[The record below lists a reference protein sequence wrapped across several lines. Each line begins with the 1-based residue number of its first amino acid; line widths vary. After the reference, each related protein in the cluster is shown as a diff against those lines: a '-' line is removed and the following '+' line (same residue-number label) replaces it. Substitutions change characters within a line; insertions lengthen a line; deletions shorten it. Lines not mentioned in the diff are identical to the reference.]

1 MIIKESLTFDDVLLV
16 PQYSEIRSRADIDL
30 SMDFP
35 KQLSFNIPVM
45 PANMANIVGYDVA
58 EQFFNLKGLCFLHR
72 FQSIEAQ
79 LDTFNNLLKM
89 NGDEVFNYIGCSVG
103 IKQEDKDNIKK
114 FIDIGVRIIC
124 IDIAHADS
132 IGCVEMT
139 QFISNNYPQVLLV
152 AGNVATADGAI
163 RLWSA
168 GADAC
173 KVNVGA
179 GSICS
184 TRMRTGFGVPQF
196 CALMDI
202 WNARNDSQIFNDKII
217 IADGG
222 CNKTADLVKSLCL
235 SDIVMSGN
243 VFSGS
248 IDCPGYIIENNGK
261 KYKRYDGS
269 STLKS
274 DYIEG
279 YQSLVEVKSS
289 IKDIVED
296 MRQGISSGCS
306 YAGARN
312 LKELQL
318 KAKFIKITNAG
329 IKENG
334 AHDVF
339 VLGK

>member
-1 MIIKESLTFDDVLLV
+1 MFVR
-16 PQYSEIRSRADIDL
+16 YSHVW
-30 SMDFP
+30 
-35 KQLSFNIPVM
+35 K
-45 PANMANIVGYDVA
+45 
-58 EQFFNLKGLCFLHR
+58 
-72 FQSIEAQ
+72 
-79 LDTFNNLLKM
+79 
-89 NGDEVFNYIGCSVG
+89 
-103 IKQEDKDNIKK
+103 
-114 FIDIGVRIIC
+114 
-124 IDIAHADS
+124 
-132 IGCVEMT
+132 CV
-139 QFISNNYPQVLLV
+139 
-152 AGNVATADGAI
+152 
-163 RLWSA
+163 
-168 GADAC
+168 
-173 KVNVGA
+173 
-179 GSICS
+179 
-184 TRMRTGFGVPQF
+184 
-196 CALMDI
+196 
-202 WNARNDSQIFNDKII
+202 
-217 IADGG
+217 
-222 CNKTADLVKSLCL
+222 
-235 SDIVMSGN
+235 
-243 VFSGS
+243 SGS